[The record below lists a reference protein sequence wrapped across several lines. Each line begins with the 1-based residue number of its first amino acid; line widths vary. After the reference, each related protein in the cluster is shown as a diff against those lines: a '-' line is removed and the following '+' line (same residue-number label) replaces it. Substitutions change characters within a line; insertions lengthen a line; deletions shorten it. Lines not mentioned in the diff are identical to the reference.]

1 MLEAVSS
8 GAEARQRTPEHLVR
22 TAERLYAQQGITAV
36 SLRQIV
42 AAAGHRNPAAIQYH
56 FGSRDG
62 LLRAIVESRVGLFN
76 DRRLAML
83 DALHQRGRDDD
94 LRGVVEAVVLP
105 FAQDEPPGAY
115 YVRFLARLSAHRA
128 EMGRV
133 FASVNDE
140 YGASVRR
147 VQKALERCLAPL
159 PPAVKT
165 NRIAMA
171 MSLTVNTLAD
181 RQERAEAGED
191 DLLPRDA
198 FVSDLV
204 DAVVGLLGAPPS
216 PGTVEG
222 LTRTA

>member
-1 MLEAVSS
+1 MLETVSS
-8 GAEARQRTPEHLVR
+8 EGTPRQRTPEHLVN
-22 TAERLYAQQGITAV
+22 TAERLYAQRGIAGV

-76 DRRLAML
+76 DRRLEML
-83 DALHQRGRDDD
+83 DALRRRGRDDD

-133 FASVNDE
+133 FASVSDE
-140 YGASVRR
+140 SGLSVRR
-147 VQKALERCLAPL
+147 VHAALERCLAHL
-159 PPAVKT
+159 PPAVRT

-171 MSLTVNTLAD
+171 MSLTVSTLAE

-191 DLLPRDA
+191 DLLPADA
-198 FVSDLV
+198 FVGDLV
-204 DAVVGLLGAPPS
+204 DAVVGLLGAPHS
-216 PGTVEG
+216 EA
-222 LTRTA
+222 TAEALAAAE